1 MGQESSHL
9 SFKAS
14 PTRAITHTWGCP
26 SIGGGGS
33 WVGEAGFSP
42 LSDIRAS
49 LSPMVTF
56 RAGNYPTQ
64 CPSTLKFNI
73 EIKCVVKGPVKAFNF
88 LSRLRLRADWSVPG
102 TKALSIMCFAEYNT

>member
-9 SFKAS
+9 SFK
-14 PTRAITHTWGCP
+14 PPPPLCYHTYLGP
-26 SIGGGGS
+26 PEY
-33 WVGEAGFSP
+33 WVGVGGAGFSL
-42 LSDIRAS
+42 LSEIRTS

-73 EIKCVVKGPVKAFNF
+73 EIRCVVKGPEFSHPSK
-88 LSRLRLRADWSVPG
+88 VP
-102 TKALSIMCFAEYNT
+102 